1 MIFDAFW
8 FTHVDVKAIK
18 WINQKGNNLL
28 SEAHGLK
35 QPQVAL
41 HHHEVLNLL
50 RIQLGP
56 LGGDH
61 IAGLKRPAQI

>member
-1 MIFDAFW
+1 MSNMVLRDASASKN
-8 FTHVDVKAIK
+8 HD
-18 WINQKGNNLL
+18 LL
-28 SEAHGLK
+28 SEAHGIK

-61 IAGLKRPAQI
+61 IAGRKTPAQI